1 MTSSHYCPEPGPK
14 IGSTVVCGICRVSRQ
29 RALDGQVAVI
39 PYGQT
44 QPPKPGR
51 QEWIEV
57 RDFGSSE
64 VRYLPGYFVPD
75 PPDTGHRFTSSV
87 HHYDVSGRGTEYQI
101 IEPSWR
107 RSTRRPLPLTPTRLP
122 PPRGPRTIPL
132 TPAPVPARHVT
143 PPRTEC
149 VTCGMGDLPLDGAG
163 LCTVCAQVAA
173 FRHQARQPRTA
184 TGDMVLSYVCAVLT
198 VLIMTLVVAW
208 AWG

>member
-14 IGSTVVCGICRVSRQ
+14 TGSTVVCGICRVSRQ

-51 QEWIEV
+51 QEWM
-57 RDFGSSE
+57 
-64 VRYLPGYFVPD
+64 
-75 PPDTGHRFTSSV
+75 PP
-87 HHYDVSGRGTEYQI
+87 
-101 IEPSWR
+101 
-107 RSTRRPLPLTPTRLP
+107 RLP